1 MKTKQ
6 RVRYWLAAAQRRN
19 TLGVHRSS
27 EIKQIV
33 DRTGLSS
40 GEPCGIRLHG
50 LMYPGGDYWV

>member
-1 MKTKQ
+1 MKVKQ
-6 RVRYWLAAAQRRN
+6 RVRYWLGVASRGTA
-19 TLGVHRSS
+19 LGADRTS
-27 EIKQIV
+27 EVKKIV